1 MSLKLRKLP
10 CKRGIAALVL
20 GGLTTFGF
28 APFHMSPV
36 PVIAGAGLFL
46 IVHNQNPRQIFW
58 SSFCFSLGLL
68 LSGVHWIFVSL
79 HDYGNMHPLLAGIAV
94 FVLCVLFAL
103 PLGLVQCALGKS
115 VKATTLRLTLVFPVG
130 LALSDWTRDW
140 FLTGFPWLAIGYSHV
155 PTSPLSTYFPVF
167 GVYGV
172 SLASAVCSGTV
183 AYAIQKIRDMRTENI
198 KKRSIFVGL
207 LPGGITML
215 AALLLYFP
223 SWTQEKSAA
232 PLSISMIQ
240 GNIPQDVKW
249 SQEWAIRTLKIY
261 ENLIVGEGSDLV
273 LLPETAL
280 PVFEHS
286 VPSWFWASL
295 SESTSRVGNEIILG
309 LPEKDSSDRL
319 FNSLVHIHMNERDR
333 YKKHRL
339 VPFGDY
345 FPSNKLT
352 SHLFDYFDIPMSD
365 FSPGP
370 TRQKPFQV
378 GEEKIGVDICY
389 EDVFGEE
396 IIKQLPEATILANF
410 TNDAWWGN
418 SIGPWQHLQIA
429 QARALESGRDLLRVT
444 NTGITAHIN
453 HKGQIIKQAD
463 QFNRTIL
470 RSEVLGRIGSTPY
483 AIWGNYAILVLC
495 GSILFLCLMM
505 ASVRPKDQTR

>member
-1 MSLKLRKLP
+1 
-10 CKRGIAALVL
+10 
-20 GGLTTFGF
+20 
-28 APFHMSPV
+28 
-36 PVIAGAGLFL
+36 
-46 IVHNQNPRQIFW
+46 
-58 SSFCFSLGLL
+58 
-68 LSGVHWIFVSL
+68 
-79 HDYGNMHPLLAGIAV
+79 
-94 FVLCVLFAL
+94 
-103 PLGLVQCALGKS
+103 
-115 VKATTLRLTLVFPVG
+115 
-130 LALSDWTRDW
+130 
-140 FLTGFPWLAIGYSHV
+140 
-155 PTSPLSTYFPVF
+155 
-167 GVYGV
+167 
-172 SLASAVCSGTV
+172 
-183 AYAIQKIRDMRTENI
+183 
-198 KKRSIFVGL
+198 
-207 LPGGITML
+207 
-215 AALLLYFP
+215 
-223 SWTQEKSAA
+223 
-232 PLSISMIQ
+232 MIQ

-333 YKKHRL
+333 YQKHRL

-453 HKGQIIKQAD
+453 HKGQIVKQAD

-470 RSEVLGRIGSTPY
+470 RSQVLGRVGSTPY
-483 AIWGNYAILVLC
+483 VIWGNSAILVLC
-495 GSILFLCLMM
+495 GSILFACLMM
-505 ASVRPKDQTR
+505 ALVRPKDQTR